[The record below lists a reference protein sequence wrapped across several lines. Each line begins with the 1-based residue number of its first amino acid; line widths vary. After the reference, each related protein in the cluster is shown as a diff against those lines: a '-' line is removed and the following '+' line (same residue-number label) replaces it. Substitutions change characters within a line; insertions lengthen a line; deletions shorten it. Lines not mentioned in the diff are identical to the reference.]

1 MRIRWTLPA
10 VADLENI
17 KDYLQRHYPNFA
29 EQTVRTIYQHAQ
41 SLKTMPNRGRPGP
54 PQRYE
59 GTRACSVSLRRGVFR
74 ECRCLSKFCT
84 SITVRRTGD
93 ESCGWYSNFTIERWM
108 SLVGER

>member
-41 SLKTMPNRGRPGP
+41 SLKTMPNRGRPGH
-54 PQRYE
+54 RS
-59 GTRACSVSLRRGVFR
+59 GTRELALAPLPYVVVYSVNADAVEVLHIYHGAQDWR
-74 ECRCLSKFCT
+74 
-84 SITVRRTGD
+84 
-93 ESCGWYSNFTIERWM
+93 
-108 SLVGER
+108 